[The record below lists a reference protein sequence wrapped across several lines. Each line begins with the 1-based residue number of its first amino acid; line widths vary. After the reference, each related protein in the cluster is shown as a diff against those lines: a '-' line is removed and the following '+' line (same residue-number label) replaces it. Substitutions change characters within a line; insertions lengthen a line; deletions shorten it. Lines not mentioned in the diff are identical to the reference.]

1 MRSFMATFAD
11 QKGTPYP
18 LLNGVGGN
26 KWGMVYAEGSA
37 SDPIWTLTGGL
48 PTAVAS
54 HLSAL
59 GFHAPAYFGDMLT
72 GTSDSPFVVLD
83 RASGITVWGAGASKG
98 VGNTIHVSAA
108 GYFDHASDGLD
119 TRRPE
124 SNSAQNFRSRGVI
137 PDSMV
142 IRKDRLDWAVA
153 NNTDLG
159 HVLEIF
165 WPETDSSL
173 GNRLPMVGAESGKV
187 GWGAEGQRIGIDPS
201 VNLADRPCTPYARA
215 IALTLQRHGA
225 YIGDNSGG
233 AAAFKMQQ
241 DTSAHP
247 VWGASVKQDELS
259 GCVSWSDFVAYS
271 TPR

>member
-98 VGNTIHVSAA
+98 VGNTIHVSPP
-108 GYFDHASDGLD
+108 D
-119 TRRPE
+119 TSTTPATGSTRDARTPTARRT
-124 SNSAQNFRSRGVI
+124 SV
-137 PDSMV
+137 
-142 IRKDRLDWAVA
+142 AVA
-153 NNTDLG
+153 
-159 HVLEIF
+159 
-165 WPETDSSL
+165 SS
-173 GNRLPMVGAESGKV
+173 PIP
-187 GWGAEGQRIGIDPS
+187 W
-201 VNLADRPCTPYARA
+201 
-215 IALTLQRHGA
+215 
-225 YIGDNSGG
+225 
-233 AAAFKMQQ
+233 
-241 DTSAHP
+241 
-247 VWGASVKQDELS
+247 
-259 GCVSWSDFVAYS
+259 
-271 TPR
+271 